1 MKYLPA
7 CLFAVLFLICA
18 MSVIQY
24 GNETFH
30 PKSIL
35 VEQHTVNGDRLDFK
49 INSLE
54 DNYSIELPKEVVIN
68 KKDEV
73 RLSYQLHQGKIIEIE
88 EIVVNNKSVWDVGDP
103 NRLEIIIKDKK

>member
-7 CLFAVLFLICA
+7 YLFAILVFICVV
-18 MSVIQY
+18 SVVQY
-24 GNETFH
+24 GDETFH

-35 VEQHTVNGDRLDFK
+35 VEKYTVNGNHLDFK

-54 DNYSIELPKEVVIN
+54 NSYTIELPKEVTIN
-68 KKDEV
+68 KTDEV

-88 EIVVNNKSVWDVGDP
+88 EIIVNNQSMWDVSDP
-103 NRLEIIIKDKK
+103 NRLEIIIKDQK

>member
-1 MKYLPA
+1 LKYLPV

-18 MSVIQY
+18 ISVIQY
-24 GNETFH
+24 GDETFH

-35 VEQHTVNGDRLDFK
+35 VEQYTVSGNSLDFK

-54 DNYSIELPKEVVIN
+54 NNYSIELPKEVVIN

-88 EIVVNNKSVWDVGDP
+88 EIVVNEKSVWDVSDP
-103 NRLEIIIKDKK
+103 NRIEITITDKK

>member
-7 CLFAVLFLICA
+7 CLFAALFLICA
-18 MSVIQY
+18 ISVIQY
-24 GNETFH
+24 GDETFH

-35 VEQHTVNGDRLDFK
+35 VEKYTVNGNNLDFK

-54 DNYSIELPKEVVIN
+54 NNYSIELPKEVLIN

-88 EIVVNNKSVWDVGDP
+88 EIVVNNKSVWDVSDQ
-103 NRLEIIIKDKK
+103 NRIDITITDKK